1 MKIRQDFVTNSSSSS
16 YIIAYQ
22 KLPEIDAETLKKY
35 PMLSCFNMLVETA
48 LFVES
53 DYNDTTA
60 GEKITSKDELDS
72 YFLEHCC
79 WNSTLEETFEEDGYA
94 KERYDKCLAAI
105 ERGCNILIKS
115 VDYSDDTISNMLRTI
130 GDSNCGIEIINC
142 D

>member
-35 PMLSCFNMLVETA
+35 PIFSCINTLIEAV
-48 LFVES
+48 LFAKG

-60 GEKITSKDELDS
+60 GKKIASKKELDAH
-72 YFLEHCC
+72 FLEYYC
-79 WNSTLEETFEEDGYA
+79 WDSTLKKIFEEEEYL
-94 KERYDKCLAAI
+94 KKQYDKCLAAI

-115 VDYSDDTISNMLRTI
+115 VDYSDDTISSMLRTLSQS
-130 GDSNCGIEIINC
+130 DCGIEIIDC

>member
-48 LFVES
+48 LFVKS

-60 GEKITSKDELDS
+60 GKKITTKDELDA
-72 YFLEHCC
+72 YFLEYYC
-79 WNSTLEETFEEDGYA
+79 WNSTLEETFEEDGYV
-94 KERYDKCLAAI
+94 KEQYDKCLSAI

-115 VDYSDDTISNMLRTI
+115 VDYSDDTISSMLRAL
-130 GDSNCGIEIINC
+130 SRNNCVIEIIDC

>member
-22 KLPEIDAETLKKY
+22 KLPEVDVETLKKY
-35 PMLSCFNMLVETA
+35 PILSCINTLIEAV
-48 LFVES
+48 LFAKS
-53 DYNDTTA
+53 DYNDTTV
-60 GEKITSKDELDS
+60 GKKIASKKELDAH
-72 YFLEHCC
+72 FLEYYC
-79 WNSTLEETFEEDGYA
+79 WDSTLEKAFEEDEWL
-94 KERYDKCLAAI
+94 KEQYNKCLAAI